1 MLYCKRGE
9 KETASRKNAD
19 RPPDIASMPRR
30 APDVFRAGRI
40 AEHGRKHR
48 KEIDPPMKK
57 SLYSLTLMDSVVAEI
72 DRLAARQGT
81 NRSNLVNQI
90 LADYVS
96 MMTPEKRIDAI
107 FRHIEALAQQGEL
120 VPYVTPNQRTMSL
133 KSSLEYKYRPTI
145 RYELQLYRIPEG
157 AIGELNVVFR
167 TQSQAL
173 LTEIEAFLRLWVRL
187 ESIYVAK
194 LHDKS
199 PVRYELHGN
208 RFTRSLSLP
217 ENRDY
222 SDEQLADA
230 ISAYVGMF
238 DDLLKGYITGRYP
251 PAELENRYIA
261 YLNGGTGLI

>member
-1 MLYCKRGE
+1 
-9 KETASRKNAD
+9 
-19 RPPDIASMPRR
+19 MPRR

-133 KSSLEYKYRPTI
+133 KSSL
-145 RYELQLYRIPEG
+145 
-157 AIGELNVVFR
+157 
-167 TQSQAL
+167 
-173 LTEIEAFLRLWVRL
+173 
-187 ESIYVAK
+187 
-194 LHDKS
+194 
-199 PVRYELHGN
+199 
-208 RFTRSLSLP
+208 
-217 ENRDY
+217 
-222 SDEQLADA
+222 
-230 ISAYVGMF
+230 
-238 DDLLKGYITGRYP
+238 
-251 PAELENRYIA
+251 
-261 YLNGGTGLI
+261 

>member
-1 MLYCKRGE
+1 M
-9 KETASRKNAD
+9 
-19 RPPDIASMPRR
+19 
-30 APDVFRAGRI
+30 
-40 AEHGRKHR
+40 
-48 KEIDPPMKK
+48 
-57 SLYSLTLMDSVVAEI
+57 
-72 DRLAARQGT
+72 
-81 NRSNLVNQI
+81 
-90 LADYVS
+90 
-96 MMTPEKRIDAI
+96 
-107 FRHIEALAQQGEL
+107 
-120 VPYVTPNQRTMSL
+120 
-133 KSSLEYKYRPTI
+133 
-145 RYELQLYRIPEG
+145 
-157 AIGELNVVFR
+157 
-167 TQSQAL
+167 
-173 LTEIEAFLRLWVRL
+173 RL